1 MDTIEPRL
9 LRYPAVHDD
18 TVVFCY
24 AGDLWVANTQS
35 GAVARR
41 LTSFPGAE
49 VRPRISPDGKWVAF
63 TGSYDGGNNVYV
75 IPIEGGVPKRLT
87 YSTDGDLCLNWTPDG
102 KIMYA
107 SLDGN
112 VVPDQAAL
120 YIIDPNGGAPVST
133 PIKEVASASMF
144 PDGHRIAYT
153 RAASFNFNWRR
164 YRGGTQ
170 GRVSIYDMANN
181 SYSELP
187 SGREQSYH
195 PMVIGDD
202 IYYIS
207 DRAGGTLNLY
217 RNHAG
222 RDEKL
227 TNFTNS
233 DIRYPSTDGKS
244 VVFENDGFLYQYTVQ
259 GGTLKKLSPQVL
271 AENLTAR
278 PRLRNLAGF
287 ISGATLSPSGA
298 RIVVDARGEL
308 FSVPAKKGET
318 RNMTRTSG
326 AREMSPSWSPDGK
339 TIAYLSD
346 QSGEYA
352 IYTQPQL
359 GGTPTQLTTGTDIRP
374 VSMQWSPDAKYLVVT
389 TLDNGLYLLEVATK
403 KLTKIDQSPY
413 GFAGLDVSA
422 NGKWVAYVTANHQSG
437 AQVFI
442 YDIAAGKS
450 MPVTRGYY
458 ADSDVAFDQNNSY
471 LYIIS
476 SRTFRPTPG
485 QFEASLK
492 VEDTSRVY
500 AIPLS
505 PDVDNPFLE
514 SNDEEGAPA
523 KKGEKPT
530 EVKLD
535 LAGADDRTM
544 VLPFEA
550 SSYQNLVGAQ
560 GGFFVWDK
568 GTLWKYDL
576 GAPKPT
582 PIYQGLPA
590 PSYQF
595 NPSRTKFMVA
605 LGGRI
610 QVLDAQPGQTL
621 AAPAVDLSGVE
632 ATIDPKQ
639 EWKQIYWDA
648 WRYIRDNYYDKDMRG
663 MDWKAIGDRYA
674 SYLPFVEHRDDLNYI
689 IGLLLGELGTGHSYI
704 TARGDT
710 GVNVP
715 LIPVGYLGADYVADG
730 DMLKFKK
737 ILRGRNDKPEYQAP
751 LGKPGISVKEG
762 DYLLSIDGQKV
773 GRMVN
778 PATLLVGKAG
788 KLVTIQVSSSMTGE
802 NPRTY
807 RIRPVPTEDG
817 LRYADFLDRMQ
828 RMVYDLSGGKVGY
841 MHIRDTAM
849 QGSEDFVNGFYQQFD
864 KPALLID
871 ERWNHGGYPQ
881 PWFVNTMARTVQAGM
896 QPRHGEDV
904 IDAPVHEGPK
914 AMLINQYAGSGGDF
928 FPYMFRLNKL
938 GPLVGKRTWGG
949 LVGINGGFRFVD
961 GGNITAPSFSLYD
974 RAKNEIIAENIGTE
988 PDIDVDLRPDLLAA
1002 GKDPQVEA
1010 AVKYLMAEL
1019 AKRPVP
1025 AKRTK
1030 VPVVGENGR
1039 IKP

>member
-1 MDTIEPRL
+1 MDTVEPRL
-9 LRYPAVHDD
+9 LRFPTVHDD

-24 AGDLWVANTQS
+24 AGDLWVASTQA

-41 LTSFPGAE
+41 LTSFAGAE
-49 VRPRISPDGKWVAF
+49 TRPRISPDGKLVAF
-63 TGSYDGGNNVYV
+63 TGSYDGANNVYV
-75 IPIEGGVPKRLT
+75 IPIEGGTPKRLT
-87 YSTDGDLCLNWTPDG
+87 YSTEGDVCLNWTPDG
-102 KIMYA
+102 KVMYA
-107 SLDGN
+107 SASGN
-112 VVPDQAAL
+112 VVPDQGAL
-120 YIIDPNGGAPVST
+120 YIVDPKGGIPVAT

-144 PDGHRIAYT
+144 ADGHRVAYT

-170 GRVSIYDMANN
+170 GRVSIYDTANN
-181 SYSELP
+181 TYSELP

-195 PMVIGDD
+195 PMAVGDD

-227 TNFTNS
+227 TNFTTA
-233 DIRYPSTDGKS
+233 DIRFPSTDGKS
-244 VVFENDGFLYQYTVQ
+244 VVFENDGYLYQYTIQ
-259 GGTLKKLSPQVL
+259 GNGLRRLSPQIL
-271 AENLTAR
+271 AENLNAR
-278 PRLRNLAGF
+278 PQLRNVANFSG
-287 ISGATLSPSGA
+287 GATLSPSGA
-298 RIVVDARGEL
+298 RVVVSARGDL
-308 FSVPAKKGET
+308 FSLPSKKGET

-326 AREMSPSWSPDGK
+326 AREMAPTWSPDGK

-359 GGTPTQLTTGTDIRP
+359 GGAPTQLTTGRDFRP
-374 VSMQWSPDAKYLVVT
+374 VSMSWTPDAKYLVVT
-389 TLDNGLYLLEVATK
+389 SQDNTLYLLEVATK
-403 KLTKIDQSPY
+403 KTTKIDQSPY
-413 GFAGLDVSA
+413 GFGAIDVSA
-422 NGKWVAYVTANHQSG
+422 NSKWIAYVNANHMSG
-437 AQVFI
+437 SQVFI

-450 MPVTRGYY
+450 TPVTRGFYT
-458 ADSDVAFDQNNSY
+458 DNDVAFDQNNTY
-471 LYIIS
+471 LYVS
-476 SRTFRPTPG
+476 SNRTFRPTPG
-485 QFEASLK
+485 QFETSLK
-492 VEDTSRVY
+492 VEDTTRLY

-514 SNDEEGAPA
+514 TNDEEGAAP
-523 KKGEKPT
+523 KKGEKPS
-530 EVKLD
+530 EPKLD
-535 LAGADDRTM
+535 LTGADDRTI
-544 VLPFEA
+544 VLPMEA
-550 SSYQNLVGAQ
+550 SSYQNLVGAA

-582 PIYQGLPA
+582 PIYQGLPV

-595 NPSRTKFMVA
+595 NPSRTKFLVA
-605 LGGRI
+605 LGARM

-621 AAPAVDLSGVE
+621 ASPAVDVSGVE
-632 ATIDPKQ
+632 MTIDPQQ

-648 WRYIRDNYYDKDMRG
+648 WRYIRDNYYDADMRG

-674 SYLPFVEHRDDLNYI
+674 QYLPYVAHRDDLNYI

-704 TARGDT
+704 TARGDL
-710 GVNVP
+710 GVSVP
-715 LIPVGYLGADYVADG
+715 FVPVGYLGVDYALDG
-730 DMLKFKK
+730 DMLKITKVF
-737 ILRGRNDKPEYQAP
+737 RGRNDKPEYQAP
-751 LGKPGISVKEG
+751 LGKPGINVKEG
-762 DYLLSIDGQKV
+762 DYLVSIDGQKV
-773 GRMVN
+773 SRSVN
-778 PATLLVGKAG
+778 PASLLVGKAG
-788 KLVTIQVSSSMTGE
+788 KLVTIQVSSSFTGE
-802 NPRTY
+802 NPRTI
-807 RIRPVPTEDG
+807 RIRPVASENN
-817 LRYADFLDRMQ
+817 LRYQDFLDRMT
-828 RMVYDLSGGKVGY
+828 RMVHDLSGGKVGY
-841 MHIRDTAM
+841 MHIRDTAVE
-849 QGSEDFVNGFYQQFD
+849 GSQDFVEGFYNQFD

-881 PWFVNTMARTVQAGM
+881 PWFVNTLARTVQAGM
-896 QPRHGEDV
+896 QPRNQADA

-949 LVGINGGFRFVD
+949 LVGINDGFRLVD
-961 GGNITAPSFSLYD
+961 GGSLTAPSFALFN
-974 RAKNEIIAENIGTE
+974 RETNEIIAENIGTE

-1010 AVKYLMAEL
+1010 AVKYLMGEL

-1030 VPVVGENGR
+1030 VPVVGANGR